1 MGGHSTFRAWLAVNN
16 ELHTSMTKDEQMS
29 KGQRKRWV
37 SIDRQACVQMIKA
50 KAIMIAK
57 EHSLCREAKDDLGR
71 CPDRHISL
79 RRQLK
84 WDLLLR
90 MHYLRVDIFN
100 RLVSEKSWGKP
111 FLESHSIAVERAM
124 AEMRKWIRR
133 EMREGL
139 SRMLAGDNDE
149 MRRGVER
156 ILAGEDSDSDV

>member
-1 MGGHSTFRAWLAVNN
+1 
-16 ELHTSMTKDEQMS
+16 MS
-29 KGQRKRWV
+29 GSFGMVKT
-37 SIDRQACVQMIKA
+37 

-57 EHSLCREAKDDLGR
+57 EHSLFRDAEYELSI
-71 CPDRHISL
+71 CPERHISL
-79 RRQLK
+79 RSQMK
-84 WDLLLR
+84 WDLLLS
-90 MHYLRVDIFN
+90 MHFLRVDIFN
-100 RLVSEKSWGKP
+100 RLVSEKSWGKQ
-111 FLESHSIAVERAM
+111 FMESHSIAVERAM